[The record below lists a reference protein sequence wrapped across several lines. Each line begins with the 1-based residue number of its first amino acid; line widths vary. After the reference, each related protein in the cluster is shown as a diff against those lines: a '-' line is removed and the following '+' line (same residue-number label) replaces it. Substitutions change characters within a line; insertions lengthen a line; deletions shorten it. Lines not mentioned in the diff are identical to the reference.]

1 MRTFSVW
8 LAVSIY
14 MIPSWAGNV
23 PLSQKTM
30 EISGMGLDSCASL
43 VLALNENRPTAAV
56 KMDGKTY
63 LTEAGAYT
71 QWIVG
76 FVNAIRWVS
85 ASAETFSNGKRVIIR
100 PLPADVN
107 AIALSVKKR
116 CEDKPDLSIFQ
127 AVTDYINNTSK

>member
-1 MRTFSVW
+1 MRAFVVW

-14 MIPSWAGNV
+14 MGPSWADNV

-30 EISGMGLDSCASL
+30 EFSGVGLDSCASL
-43 VLALNENRPTAAV
+43 VLAFNENRPTSAI

-63 LTEAGAYT
+63 LTEAGSYT

-85 ASAETFSNGKRVIIR
+85 ASAEIFSNGKKIVIR
-100 PLPADVN
+100 PLSADVN

-127 AVTDYINNTSK
+127 AVTDYINHATK